1 MPRAVTRPA
10 SAYGTLANLEE
21 RVVKQSVLLAVSQVR
36 GDKGPSLGP
45 AEAEIWK
52 AIPPSAETPKGE
64 SEPDLDLVWICS
76 SVPSHLSSPGILK
89 LWTWIQWF
97 QNDQDLTCL
106 EVTNKIIPGEE
117 MILHHKLLLYLFCQT
132 HGHNQSCH
140 IHARHQEH
148 KEVTCSRN
156 FPKVTWDVG
165 IIRHK
170 TAMFTVF

>member
-64 SEPDLDLVWICS
+64 SEPDLDLVWIGS
-76 SVPSHLSSPGILK
+76 PVPSHLSSPGILK
-89 LWTWIQWF
+89 LWTWIEWF

-106 EVTNKIIPGEE
+106 EVTNKIIPGEDSNHWDDSTSQITLIPIVPNT
-117 MILHHKLLLYLFCQT
+117 MAIIK
-132 HGHNQSCH
+132 
-140 IHARHQEH
+140 A
-148 KEVTCSRN
+148 VTYMQDTKN
-156 FPKVTWDVG
+156 IK
-165 IIRHK
+165 K
-170 TAMFTVF
+170 